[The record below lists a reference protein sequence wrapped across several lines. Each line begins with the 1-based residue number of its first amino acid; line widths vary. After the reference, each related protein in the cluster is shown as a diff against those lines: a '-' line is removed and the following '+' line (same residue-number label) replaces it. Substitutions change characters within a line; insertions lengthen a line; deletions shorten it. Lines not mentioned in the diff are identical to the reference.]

1 MNSFEIRN
9 GINHLIKKDRNLK
22 RIIISA
28 PICSLKP
35 KKNYFKALI
44 TAIIGQQLSL
54 KAAASINQ
62 RLLNYF
68 NHHLTSEKI
77 LQTPEQVLRDKGL
90 SRSKIKYLKDLSMKL
105 QSKEVTL
112 RGISSKSDEEIVT
125 ELTKI
130 KGIGIWTV
138 HMFLIF
144 TLGRINVLP
153 TGDLGLKRAIMINYK
168 LPELPD
174 EELVKK
180 IANKYNWHP
189 YCSIASWYLWKSL
202 EM

>member
-22 RIIISA
+22 RIINTA
-28 PICSLKP
+28 PICRLKP
-35 KKNYFKALI
+35 KRGYFKALSA
-44 TAIIGQQLSL
+44 AIIGQQLSL

-62 RLLNYF
+62 RFLDYF
-68 NHHLTSEKI
+68 DHNPTPEKI
-77 LQTPEQVLRDKGL
+77 LETSEQILRETGI
-90 SRSKIKYLKDLSMKL
+90 SWSKIKYLKDLSMKL

-112 RGISSKSDEEIVT
+112 KGISSKSDEEIVT

-144 TLGRINVLP
+144 TLGRKNVLP
-153 TGDLGLKRAIMINYK
+153 TGDLGLKRAIMLNYK
-168 LPELPD
+168 LRELPD
-174 EELVKK
+174 EGLVRE